1 VPKTTVGGL
10 PRLLAGVLLITRIHN
25 CLLGA
30 VFVVVGAYLGSKG
43 TGIATVLAPNI
54 FLGALAISLCIAF
67 ANVINDYHDAPADAL
82 SKPNRP
88 IPSGRISRHS
98 AGMLALALGLAA
110 AAIGWSISASS
121 GIMATALVVLSA
133 LYSYSLKN
141 TVLLGNGLVA
151 LLDASIIVYGGLV
164 IDSLTRAIW
173 LASLMLFLHVFA
185 HEILY
190 TLRDRAGDALAHL
203 RTTATYLGTATS
215 IKLFR
220 IVVLAFVTAALVPW
234 LARLAPDL
242 YLYTIVVCAILPTI
256 TAAVILRAGTAE
268 DNLRRAT
275 WVMKSVWFFSIL
287 PIILL
292 K

>member
-1 VPKTTVGGL
+1 VGGL
-10 PRLLAGVLLITRIHN
+10 PRLLAGVLLIMRIHN
-25 CLLGA
+25 CILGA
-30 VFVVVGAYLGSKG
+30 VFVVVGAYLGSKA
-43 TGIATVLAPNI
+43 TGIATVLSPNV
-54 FLGALAISLCIAF
+54 FLGALAISLSIAF

-82 SKPNRP
+82 SKPHRP
-88 IPSGRISRHS
+88 IPSGRISHHS
-98 AGMLALALGLAA
+98 AGILALALGSAA
-110 AAIGWSISASS
+110 TTIGWTISAPA

-133 LYSYSLKN
+133 LYSYYLKN

-164 IDSLTRAIW
+164 IDSLTQAIW

-203 RTTATYLGTATS
+203 KTTATYLGTATS
-215 IKLFR
+215 IRLFR
-220 IVVLAFVTAALVPW
+220 IVVMVFVVVALVPW
-234 LARLAPDL
+234 FASLGPDL
-242 YLYTIVVCAILPTI
+242 YLYTIVICTILPTI
-256 TAAVILRAGTAE
+256 IAVVMVRASTAE

-287 PIILL
+287 PIALL